1 MLQYERQSWGRGA
14 VRVAGV
20 DEAGRGPLAGPVVAA
35 ALLFDQAFL
44 EAEQY
49 GCLQGVNDSKT
60 LTGSQREGLYTLLTT
75 SCPCVFGIGLADVAE
90 IDSLNILRATHL
102 AMARALNAISPL
114 PDFAL
119 VDGLPVPGLPCSSQ
133 SVVGGDGRSLS
144 IAGASIIAKVT
155 RDRMMV
161 ELDQRYPQYQFA
173 RHKGYGTK
181 IHLQAL
187 LENGP
192 CPAHRRSF
200 RPVREAM
207 RLRQSGECG

>member
-1 MLQYERQSWGRGA
+1 MLQFERQSWGRGA
-14 VRVAGV
+14 LRVAGV

-35 ALLFDQAFL
+35 ALRFDRAIL
-44 EAEQY
+44 EAAQY
-49 GCLQGVNDSKT
+49 GCLQAAE
-60 LTGSQREGLYTLLTT
+60 SQRERLYTLLTT
-75 SCPCVFGIGLADVAE
+75 SCPCVFGVGLADVAE
-90 IDSLNILRATHL
+90 IDTLNILRATHL
-102 AMARALNAISPL
+102 AMARALTARSPL

-119 VDGLPVPGLPCSSQ
+119 VDGLPVPGLPCPSQ
-133 SVVGGDGRSLS
+133 AVVGGDGRSLS
-144 IAGASIIAKVT
+144 IAAASIIAKVA
-155 RDRMMV
+155 RDRLML

-181 IHLQAL
+181 AHLQAL
-187 LENGP
+187 LQHGP